1 VRSFRLRPE
10 IAWLLVL
17 TLAGLALRVLFAQ
30 RSGLWRDEAQL
41 LWIVRAPTPGAMLDF
56 LREQES
62 HPPLFYFLVRGWLA
76 VFGDSEAA
84 ALALSIGL
92 GCLLIPAM
100 FFIGSRVFS
109 PRVGM
114 IAAILSTFAP
124 SLIWHSALVRP
135 YSLLPLL
142 CICSCFFLWQARSQG
157 GIRPWAAYGI
167 TTLAMLFTHNWAWLV
182 FGAQWVV
189 FAAWLFLDPRRPR
202 TALLREWALAQA
214 AIGLG
219 YLPWLPTLLYQ
230 SKYAGYG
237 ADAVRSL
244 GALAKAFSATLK
256 AMFSLPDSAS
266 GWGGLLLLAF
276 AGGVWWLAAAERRKS
291 GAGGEPAAGGALLLF
306 VGVPLLAYA
315 AAFLASAKNNLLI
328 PRCLVTVA
336 PCVLLGVAR
345 GLAGLSARTERLPRT
360 LIGTALLAGFYAVI
374 GVLSFARIKS
384 DAREVAAAVASRAQ
398 PGDSLLISPDF
409 LAASF
414 NYYYKPD
421 NDRIGDSPGAG
432 VLSAASY
439 NAKARRDS
447 EAKLAR
453 IKARVARAHREGRRV
468 WYISERSILEHGI
481 DPFSTA
487 LYRELVTL
495 YGPPDTTAVSPD
507 DREGDEILTAML
519 FESRRASAGKTR
531 PNDPDNH

>member
-1 VRSFRLRPE
+1 MRSFRLRPE

-56 LREQES
+56 LRQQES

-84 ALALSIGL
+84 ALALCIGL
-92 GCLLIPAM
+92 GCLLIPTL

-109 PRVGM
+109 TRVGL
-114 IAAILSTFAP
+114 IAALLSAFAP

-142 CICSCFFLWQARSQG
+142 CVCSCFFLWRARNEG

-182 FGAQWVV
+182 LGAQWAI
-189 FAAWLFLDPRRPR
+189 FAAWLALAPRRPR
-202 TALLREWALAQA
+202 AALLREWALAQG
-214 AIGLG
+214 AIGLA

-237 ADAVRSL
+237 ADAVRSM
-244 GALAKAFSATLK
+244 GALAKGFSATLK

-266 GWGGLLLLAF
+266 GWSGLLLLAF
-276 AGGVWWLAAAERRKS
+276 VGGVWWLAAAERRK
-291 GAGGEPAAGGALLLF
+291 AKDGEPEAGGALLLF
-306 VGVPLLAYA
+306 LGVPLLAYA

-336 PCVLLGVAR
+336 PCVLLGVAC
-345 GLAGLSARTERLPRT
+345 GLAGLSARTVRLPRT
-360 LIGTALLAGFYAVI
+360 LLATALLTGFYAVI
-374 GVLSFARIKS
+374 CLLSFPRIKS
-384 DAREVAAAVASRAQ
+384 DAREVAAAVAARAQ

-414 NYYYKPD
+414 DYYYKPD

-432 VLSAASY
+432 MVSAASY
-439 NAKARRDS
+439 NAKTRRDS
-447 EAKLAR
+447 EAKMAR

-468 WYISERSILEHGI
+468 WYISERSILQHDI

-487 LYRELVTL
+487 LYRELVAL
-495 YGPPDTTAVSPD
+495 YGPPDTTAVSPAN
-507 DREGDEILTAML
+507 RQGDEILTAFL

-531 PNDPDNH
+531 QNDPNNH